1 MARLALALLA
11 AVSASACNSYSS
23 GAAVADLA
31 SIAVRSATD
40 VALNDCQLPRSRFHP
55 TGAAGAPSLIPPGA
69 RFTRLAVY
77 RGDPPRQPH
86 AVTGVVRAHLGSDSC
101 SNADLV
107 EEVVAV
113 ADARGCDAVVVG
125 RQVPTADG
133 GASLDASCL
142 AFHR

>member
-1 MARLALALLA
+1 MARLALALAA
-11 AVSASACNSYSS
+11 AVGAGACNSYSS
-23 GAAVADLA
+23 GAAVADMA
-31 SIAVRSATD
+31 EIAVGSVTD
-40 VALNDCQLPRSRFHP
+40 VALNDCELPRSRFRP
-55 TGAAGAPSLIPPGA
+55 TGAVGAPSLVPAGA

-86 AVTGVVRAHLGSDSC
+86 AVTGVVRAHLGANSC

-107 EEVVAV
+107 QEVVAV

-125 RQVPTADG
+125 RQVPTAGG